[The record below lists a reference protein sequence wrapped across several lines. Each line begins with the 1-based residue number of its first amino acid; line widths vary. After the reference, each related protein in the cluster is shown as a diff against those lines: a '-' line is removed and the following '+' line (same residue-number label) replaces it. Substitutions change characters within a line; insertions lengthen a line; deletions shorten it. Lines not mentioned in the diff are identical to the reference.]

1 MLSTEKWDNWVK
13 LSLLFRFT
21 ALTCDQNPIFAQI
34 VPNLMA

>member
-21 ALTCDQNPIFAQI
+21 ALTSDQNPIFAQI